1 MGVRIGSFGPCKDFE
16 KADLRLLP
24 NAKSPLASGHQSDLD
39 LLPDLGSKQLNNYQ
53 GLIGVLRWIFEI
65 GRIDILMPV
74 SLMSRNVV
82 SA

>member
-1 MGVRIGSFGPCKDFE
+1 MLE
-16 KADLRLLP
+16 EADLRLLP
-24 NAKSPLASGHQSDLD
+24 NAKSPLASGYQPELD

-53 GLIGVLRWIFEI
+53 GLIGVLRWICEI